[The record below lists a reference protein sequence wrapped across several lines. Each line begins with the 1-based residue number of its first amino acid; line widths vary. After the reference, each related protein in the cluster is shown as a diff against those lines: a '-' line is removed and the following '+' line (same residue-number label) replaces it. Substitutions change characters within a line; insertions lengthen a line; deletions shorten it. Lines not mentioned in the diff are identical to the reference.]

1 MSLDHSALRKNAP
14 DVSVTWPRRHR
25 NIINQFVVEL
35 SDHGGGIFSV
45 PQTRYNNKQ
54 TLGVL
59 LHCAALQT

>member
-1 MSLDHSALRKNAP
+1 MAEDSFHITVQS
-14 DVSVTWPRRHR
+14 
-25 NIINQFVVEL
+25 IVVEL